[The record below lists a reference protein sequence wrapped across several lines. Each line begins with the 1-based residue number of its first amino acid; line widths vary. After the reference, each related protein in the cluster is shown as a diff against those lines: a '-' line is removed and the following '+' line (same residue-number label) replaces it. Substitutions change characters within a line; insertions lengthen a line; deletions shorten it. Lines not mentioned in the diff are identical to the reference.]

1 MLIMYVFGESKLNTT
16 KLANTAR
23 FERNIFLSVN
33 MGLQHQCK
41 IIYIIKKNI
50 AVHALKAHVEVY
62 TYTCAL
68 SACITPLYI
77 RF

>member
-33 MGLQHQCK
+33 MRLQHQGKLNKKGK
-41 IIYIIKKNI
+41 I
-50 AVHALKAHVEVY
+50 
-62 TYTCAL
+62 
-68 SACITPLYI
+68 
-77 RF
+77 